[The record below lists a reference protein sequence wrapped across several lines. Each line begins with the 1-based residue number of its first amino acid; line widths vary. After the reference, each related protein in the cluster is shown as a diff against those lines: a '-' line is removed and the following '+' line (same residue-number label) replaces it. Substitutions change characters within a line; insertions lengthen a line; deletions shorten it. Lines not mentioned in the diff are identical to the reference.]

1 MTACC
6 IRQSFGVVQGFV
18 IAAVCGFQLC
28 TGQRMMKARRS
39 FIGNIMSVL
48 MLLSKAR
55 AACQRRGILI
65 GGHGCAALALST
77 ARKSATRHVVTLSE
91 NFIGLGN
98 VPAATRRQTV
108 AEEMPKRDSTV
119 GSLTWAESG
128 RVSQKRSASGILV
141 LLFCAISH
149 HYLSWCSAKYW
160 LPFAEESN
168 RKLTK

>member
-55 AACQRRGILI
+55 
-65 GGHGCAALALST
+65 AALALST